1 MQVTLSVKELQEVME
16 LVTRFVS
23 RHATLPILENVYIKA
38 SVDGMLFRASDMEKY
53 IEISLDVSIAD
64 EAAVTVH
71 AKTLYD
77 LLKSIDQAQVT
88 LTIDM
93 ERDSM
98 TLATTQDSFT
108 VKWIPASEYVAVP
121 QVAVDAPIRITAQ
134 SFVTWIWKVEYA
146 VTEKNFSPVLTGIY
160 IRTKQYH
167 DEKKLVFVGTDSF
180 RLAEYKTALVS
191 WDGHDFGLIV
201 PKVHIADIK
210 RVLEYYVQKWGD
222 ELDMLASQNMVSFSM
237 RLDTMRIQVTTLLI
251 QGSFPDYDKESI
263 MPTTFRTTAGL
274 DKDGLDKAI
283 KKISIL
289 TRDIN
294 NYISVVVGADGGV
307 IIRSWQTDMGEWSTQ
322 CTAHVAWPDVTLWLN
337 GKYVTDFLR
346 SIVWLSVEMYIN
358 DSDKPIILKDPQDSD
373 YTYVV
378 RPLVK

>member
-1 MQVTLSVKELQEVME
+1 MHVTLSVKEIQEVME

-23 RHATLPILENVYIKA
+23 RHATLPILENVYIKG
-38 SVDGMLFRASDMEKY
+38 SVDGLVFRASDMEKY
-53 IEISLDVSIAD
+53 IEVFLDATIAD

-71 AKTLYD
+71 AKILYD
-77 LLKSIDQAQVT
+77 LVKSIDEPQVT
-88 LTIDM
+88 LTIDSV
-93 ERDSM
+93 RDSI
-98 TLATTQDSFT
+98 TLATWQDSFS

-121 QVAVDAPIRITAQ
+121 QVSVDTPIRITAQ
-134 SFVTWIWKVEYA
+134 SFVTWIGKVEYA

-160 IRTKQYH
+160 IRTKQY
-167 DEKKLVFVGTDSF
+167 DESKKLVFVGTDSF
-180 RLAEYKTALVS
+180 RLAEYKTDVVS
-191 WDGHDFGLIV
+191 GDTNDFGLIV

-210 RVLEYYVQKWGD
+210 RVLEYYVQKWWE

-237 RLDTMRIQVTTLLI
+237 RLEWLRIQVTTLLI
-251 QGSFPDYDKESI
+251 QGTFPDYDKESI
-263 MPTTFRTTAGL
+263 MPTTFRTTAWL
-274 DKDGLDKAI
+274 DKEGLEKAI

-294 NYISVVVGADGGV
+294 NYISVHVWTEGRVVV
-307 IIRSWQTDMGEWSTQ
+307 TSWQTDMGEWSTH
-322 CTAHVAWPDVTLWLN
+322 CTAHVSWPEVVLWLN

-346 SIVWLSVEMYIN
+346 SILWLSVEMYIN
-358 DSDKPIILKDPQDSD
+358 ESDKPIILKDPQDPE